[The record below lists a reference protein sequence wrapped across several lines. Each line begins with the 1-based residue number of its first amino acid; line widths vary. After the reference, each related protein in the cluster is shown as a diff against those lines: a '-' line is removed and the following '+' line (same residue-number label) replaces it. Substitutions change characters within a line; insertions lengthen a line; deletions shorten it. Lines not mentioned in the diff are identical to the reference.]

1 MTLVRLLSD
10 VSWVAVAFVPVLL
23 VGLVA
28 GWVAQHRRP
37 AGGPDDVPP
46 GPAPGSAP
54 DQPSSDSGSTIRST
68 DRR

>member
-37 AGGPDDVPP
+37 AGGLDDVPP
-46 GPAPGSAP
+46 APASGSAP
-54 DQPSSDSGSTIRST
+54 DQPSFRSTIRST